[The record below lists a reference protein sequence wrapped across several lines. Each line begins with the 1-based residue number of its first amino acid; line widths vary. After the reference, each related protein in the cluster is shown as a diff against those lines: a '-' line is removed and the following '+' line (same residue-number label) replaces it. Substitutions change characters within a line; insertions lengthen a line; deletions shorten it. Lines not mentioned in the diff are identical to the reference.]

1 MNKQADTHSYYRKA
15 LMLALMFSLLIVA
28 IAALYIKLSIIPSL
42 PDVNALK
49 NIQLQTPMSIFSR
62 DGLLIA
68 KFGEKNAFLLIMRTS
83 PLPK

>member
-49 NIQLQTPMSIFSR
+49 TFNFKRL
-62 DGLLIA
+62 
-68 KFGEKNAFLLIMRTS
+68 
-83 PLPK
+83 